1 MNNGLDGKEVIDMN
15 TSLLLASLIG
25 LSAISFFG
33 GIIVGAIWMGEG
45 LTKDIIKLLNKQ
57 DKES

>member
-1 MNNGLDGKEVIDMN
+1 MN

-25 LSAISFFG
+25 LSGISFFG

-45 LTKDIIKLLNKQ
+45 LTKDIIKLLNK